1 MLKLIDNFKSWFNH
15 LKSPDQFAFIC
26 AVLFWIALGLIS
38 LGNKIVHI

>member
-26 AVLFWIALGLIS
+26 TILFWLFLALILMA
-38 LGNKIVHI
+38 NKIVGI